1 MIIKVSQHLSHVL
14 NYCEAAG
21 FTVNW
26 ISPRMRTFSASYYLT
41 CAARVHIF
49 NYSCT
54 LCCLSFWIMLYLWTR
69 ETWSFYCRAV
79 RRKKVQCLFSVENHI
94 FSQKIPV
101 ARTFLWKGGLL
112 LMWQIMVVLSKCSR
126 RPAFAYERYLL
137 NWSCAA
143 NVFGQTGLW
152 VPRHLISIV
161 FEAFPNP
168 KNDCGKLPCVFC

>member
-1 MIIKVSQHLSHVL
+1 MQPEFTSSIIHVPCVVWAFELCFICGQERPDLSIVEL
-14 NYCEAAG
+14 CEEKI
-21 FTVNW
+21 W
-26 ISPRMRTFSASYYLT
+26 WLLIFSA
-41 CAARVHIF
+41 R
-49 NYSCT
+49 YS
-54 LCCLSFWIMLYLWTR
+54 
-69 ETWSFYCRAV
+69 
-79 RRKKVQCLFSVENHI
+79 KVQCLFSVENHI

-168 KNDCGKLPCVFC
+168 KKWLWQIALCFLLIYW

>member
-1 MIIKVSQHLSHVL
+1 MITKESQHLSHVL

-79 RRKKVQCLFSVENHI
+79 RRKTLVAFNILCKIFKGSVFVFSRKSHLFNLV
-94 FSQKIPV
+94 K
-101 ARTFLWKGGLL
+101 K
-112 LMWQIMVVLSKCSR
+112 
-126 RPAFAYERYLL
+126 YLL
-137 NWSCAA
+137 QELSSEKGACC
-143 NVFGQTGLW
+143 L
-152 VPRHLISIV
+152 
-161 FEAFPNP
+161 
-168 KNDCGKLPCVFC
+168 CGKLW